1 MVSAAAASALS
12 LSLSRSPLAVP
23 ALQLRS
29 LSLIHMLLTAAAAAI
44 EKKLLADNVGK
55 RSRRS

>member
-12 LSLSRSPLAVP
+12 LLSRSPLAVP

-29 LSLIHMLLTAAAAAI
+29 LSLIHMLLTAAAAI

>member
-29 LSLIHMLLTAAAAAI
+29 LSLIHMLLTAAAAI

>member
-12 LSLSRSPLAVP
+12 PSLTRSPLAVP

-29 LSLIHMLLTAAAAAI
+29 LSLSNPNVADGGGDREEAA
-44 EKKLLADNVGK
+44 GGQC
-55 RSRRS
+55 R

>member
-12 LSLSRSPLAVP
+12 LALSRSPLAVP

-29 LSLIHMLLTAAAAAI
+29 LSNPNVADGGGDREEAA
-44 EKKLLADNVGK
+44 GGQC
-55 RSRRS
+55 R

>member
-12 LSLSRSPLAVP
+12 LLSRSPLAVP

-29 LSLIHMLLTAAAAAI
+29 LSLSNPYVADGGGGDREEAA
-44 EKKLLADNVGK
+44 GGQC
-55 RSRRS
+55 R

>member
-29 LSLIHMLLTAAAAAI
+29 LSNPYVADGGGGDREEAA
-44 EKKLLADNVGK
+44 GGQC
-55 RSRRS
+55 R